1 MTQIELETR
10 LSEIE
15 ATYTSRISDHDADIK
30 NHKIRIEQLHA
41 DHDADIKNHKI
52 RIEQLHADHDMAV
65 SKEKQHILNIE
76 SMISSLKALT
86 LEKKTEV
93 YKQFLAEQND
103 TL

>member
-15 ATYTSRISDHDADIK
+15 ANYTSRISDHDADIK

-41 DHDADIKNHKI
+41 
-52 RIEQLHADHDMAV
+52 EHDMAV
-65 SKEKQHILNIE
+65 SKEKQQIINLE
-76 SMISSLKALT
+76 SMISGLKAIK
-86 LEKKTEV
+86 LEKKAEAYRQFTE
-93 YKQFLAEQND
+93 EHPE

>member
-1 MTQIELETR
+1 MTQIEFETR

-15 ATYTSRISDHDADIK
+15 ANYTSRISDHDADIK

-41 DHDADIKNHKI
+41 
-52 RIEQLHADHDMAV
+52 EHDMAV
-65 SKEKQHILNIE
+65 SKEKQVNIE
-76 SMISSLKALT
+76 SMISSLKALK
-86 LEKKTEV
+86 LEKKAEV

>member
-1 MTQIELETR
+1 MTQIEFETR

-15 ATYTSRISDHDADIK
+15 ANYTSRISDHDADIK

-41 DHDADIKNHKI
+41 
-52 RIEQLHADHDMAV
+52 EHDMAV
-65 SKEKQHILNIE
+65 SKEKQVILNIE
-76 SMISSLKALT
+76 SMISSLKALK
-86 LEKKTEV
+86 LEKKAEV